1 MEQRQNQEHNDLQ
14 YAQHEELKNFNAL
27 WDKNVS
33 EYCQEGDKL
42 IKDL

>member
-14 YAQHEELKNFNAL
+14 YAHHEELKNFNAL
-27 WDKNVS
+27 WDRKVS
-33 EYCQEGDKL
+33 DYYQEGDKQ